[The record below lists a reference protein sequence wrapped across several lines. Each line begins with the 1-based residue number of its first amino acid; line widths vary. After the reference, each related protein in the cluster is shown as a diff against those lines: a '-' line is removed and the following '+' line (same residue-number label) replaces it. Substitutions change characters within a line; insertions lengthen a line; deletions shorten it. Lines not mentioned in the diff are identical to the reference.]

1 MIRVVIEDYYIPMK
15 DFKKYAKEREE
26 YLKSLD
32 NKYGTEFSTVSFKDV
47 MKPRKENF

>member
-15 DFKKYAKEREE
+15 DFSKYAKEREE

-32 NKYGTEFSTVSFKDV
+32 NKYGTEFSMKSYKDT
-47 MKPRKENF
+47 MKPEKR